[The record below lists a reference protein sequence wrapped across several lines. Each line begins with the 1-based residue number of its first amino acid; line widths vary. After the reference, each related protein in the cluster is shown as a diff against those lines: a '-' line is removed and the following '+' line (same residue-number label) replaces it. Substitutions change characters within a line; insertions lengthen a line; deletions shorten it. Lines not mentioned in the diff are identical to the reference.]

1 MTARVLIHV
10 QHLMG
15 IGHQSRAALIS
26 RALVAAGAEVT
37 YVSGGFPVPGLDVGD
52 AEVVQLPPA
61 RASDGRYRGLVNEAL
76 LPVDDAWR
84 STRRERLLR
93 TLERCRPEVVV
104 TETFPFGRR
113 LLRFELLPL
122 LERLA
127 LRYPRTRLVSSV
139 RDILERRSRPER
151 EQESVD
157 LVRSRYC
164 RVLVH
169 SDPAV
174 VPLDASFPLAK
185 QIEERLAYTG
195 YVAPA
200 PVAMET
206 ECGRD
211 EIVVSAGGGRVGEK
225 LLRAAI
231 GAHPISAHARRRWRI
246 LVGPDLPESTL
257 QGLRRQAPRKVRVE
271 RNRPDFPHLLSHCH
285 VSISQAGYNTVA
297 DILRA
302 GARAVL
308 VPYAESG
315 EREQSLR
322 ADLLAARGVAVV
334 LGPDALG
341 PESLARALSAA
352 AALPRPLA
360 EEVDL
365 DGARRA
371 ASLLLEI
378 AEGRYDG

>member
-1 MTARVLIHV
+1 MNARILIHV

-26 RALVAAGAEVT
+26 RALVAAGAQVT

-52 AEVVQLPPA
+52 AELVQLPPA
-61 RASDGRYRGLVNEAL
+61 RAADGRYLGLVNEAL
-76 LPVDDAWR
+76 QPVDDAWR
-84 STRRERLLR
+84 RARRDRLLR

-113 LLRFELLPL
+113 LLRFELMPL
-122 LERLA
+122 LDRLA
-127 LRYPRTRLVSSV
+127 LRHPRTRLVSSV
-139 RDILERRSRPER
+139 RDIVEARSRPER
-151 EQESVD
+151 ERETVA
-157 LVRSRYC
+157 LVRSRYR

-174 VPLDASFPLAK
+174 APLGASFPLAK
-185 QIEERLAYTG
+185 RIEERLAYTG

-200 PVAMET
+200 PMPLET
-206 ECGRD
+206 ASGRG
-211 EIVVSAGGGRVGEK
+211 EILVSAGGGRVGER
-225 LLRAAI
+225 LLRTAI
-231 GAHPISAHARRRWRI
+231 GAHSISACARRQWRI

-257 QGLRRQAPRKVRVE
+257 QGLRREAPRNVRVE
-271 RNRPDFPHLLSHCH
+271 RNRPDFPHLLSRCH
-285 VSISQAGYNTVA
+285 VSISQAGYNTAA

-334 LGPDALG
+334 LEPGALA
-341 PESLARALSAA
+341 PESLSCALEAA

-360 EEVDL
+360 EAIDL

-371 ASLLLEI
+371 ASLLLEV

>member
-26 RALVAAGAEVT
+26 RALAAAGAQVT

-52 AEVVQLPPA
+52 AELVQLPPA

-76 LPVDDAWR
+76 QPVDDAWR
-84 STRRERLLR
+84 RTRRERLLQ

-127 LRYPRTRLVSSV
+127 LRHPRTRLVSSV

-174 VPLDASFPLAK
+174 VPLGASFPLAK

-200 PVAMET
+200 PVPMET

-246 LVGPDLPESTL
+246 LVGPDLPDSTL
-257 QGLRRQAPRKVRVE
+257 QELRRQATRKVRVE
-271 RNRPDFPHLLSHCH
+271 RNRPDFPHLLSRCH

-334 LGPDALG
+334 VEPDALG
-341 PESLARALSAA
+341 PESLACALEAA

-371 ASLLLEI
+371 VSLLLGI